1 MKDFQNF
8 VTEEKNLNPGMNQY
22 WQKILDILVY
32 PISHPQIK
40 TDLALPLSNEKK
52 FEFSNYVLA
61 EDVKLVLRETIF
73 VSSKQVKNFGIS
85 RSFGIISL
93 SLHKL

>member
-1 MKDFQNF
+1 
-8 VTEEKNLNPGMNQY
+8 MNQY
-22 WQKILDILVY
+22 WQNILDNLVY

-40 TDLALPLSNEKK
+40 TDLALPLSNEKSSSFWTTFWQK
-52 FEFSNYVLA
+52 TSNLF
-61 EDVKLVLRETIF
+61 LRETIF
-73 VSSKQVKNFGIS
+73 FSSKQVKNFGIS